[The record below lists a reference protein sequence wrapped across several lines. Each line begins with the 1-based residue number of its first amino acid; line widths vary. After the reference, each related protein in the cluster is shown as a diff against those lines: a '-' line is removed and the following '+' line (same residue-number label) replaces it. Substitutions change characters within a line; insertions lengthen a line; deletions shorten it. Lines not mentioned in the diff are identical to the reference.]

1 MSVALNENR
10 QNFEKKRDIASP
22 KLNFNLG
29 FFFLRSKALSWIIF
43 SALFTAS
50 IQQIVD
56 SKEQIKFAF

>member
-1 MSVALNENR
+1 MSVALNKNK

-50 IQQIVD
+50 IQQFTNCR
-56 SKEQIKFAF
+56 Q